1 MERARHIDWLGSIL
15 EIGASLA
22 GIMAISF
29 GGSIYSWNSGQT
41 IGLFVT
47 AGVVSIVFIIQQHYK
62 VLTSFEDRIFPLQ
75 LLRSKNMLLC
85 WAMIAAPA
93 AAVLVCSPLC

>member
-1 MERARHIDWLGSIL
+1 MERTRHIDWLGSIL
-15 EIGASLA
+15 EIGAFLA

-47 AGVVSIVFIIQQHYK
+47 AGVVSIVLILQKHYK
-62 VLTSFEDRIFPLQ
+62 ILTSFEDRIFPLQ
-75 LLRSKNMLLC
+75 FLRSKICLYVGL
-85 WAMIAAPA
+85 
-93 AAVLVCSPLC
+93 